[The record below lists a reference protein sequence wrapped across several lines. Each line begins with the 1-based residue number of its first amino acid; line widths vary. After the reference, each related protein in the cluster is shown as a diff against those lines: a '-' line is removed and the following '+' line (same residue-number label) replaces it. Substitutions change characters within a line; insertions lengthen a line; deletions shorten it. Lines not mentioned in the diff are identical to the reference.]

1 MSQIE
6 TNATTEAKDQRP
18 SISPEEREWDEVLQF
33 WYPDSPEED
42 AETHARRS
50 AWRMRGGADEE
61 IVARFSDL
69 AEQAAAGVFD
79 HWADDLRG
87 RLALIVVL
95 DQFSRSVWRDSPR
108 AFAQDP
114 RALELALEGLENG
127 HYAALS
133 TPWDK
138 STYQLSLT
146 HCEGPDHLA
155 RLDRALALAQEI
167 QASAPDHLKAFY
179 AFPVEQKILHRRV
192 IETFGRFP
200 HRNAALGRTPTP
212 EEAAYVAEGQFPHR
226 RPVPHGDMPE
236 SGLSA

>member
-1 MSQIE
+1 MPRIE
-6 TNATTEAKDQRP
+6 TDATTDAQDQGP
-18 SISPEEREWDEVLQF
+18 SVPPEGREWDEVLRF
-33 WYPDSPEED
+33 WYPDTPEED

-50 AWRMRGGADEE
+50 VWRMRGGADEA
-61 IVARFSDL
+61 IVARFG
-69 AEQAAAGVFD
+69 AVTERAATGALD
-79 HWADDLRG
+79 HWADDPRG

-114 RALELALEGLENG
+114 HALRRALEGLENG

-133 TPWDK
+133 TPWEQ

-200 HRNAALGRTPTP
+200 HRNAALGRTSTP

-226 RPVPHGDMPE
+226 RPVPQGDRPQGG
-236 SGLSA
+236 SSS